1 MIYTTLNKIREH
13 SPCVSSWEKLLES
26 IGKTKADGDPLAMV
40 HILNAL
46 NVQDFFWATRA
57 LPEFKKVWVGL
68 ACDMA
73 EHVLPIFEVKHPCD
87 KRPRKCIE
95 VIRSWLIGGAT
106 IEEVRDAAYAAYAAR
121 AAADVA
127 YATRAA
133 AYAVRA
139 AACVIRAAAGDAYAA
154 ADAAA
159 CATDAVDDAYAERK
173 WQAARIREVLEAT
186 PEKGGE

>member
-106 IEEVRDAAYAAYAAR
+106 IEEVRAA
-121 AAADVA
+121 
-127 YATRAA
+127 
-133 AYAVRA
+133 
-139 AACVIRAAAGDAYAA
+139 AYAA
-154 ADAAA
+154 ADAAV
-159 CATDAVDDAYAERK
+159 CAADAVDDAYAERK